1 MFSKVTQLWR
11 WSSDPLHCLLEV
23 GITVKGWEEE
33 VREQGRLSGP
43 GQRGG
48 VAGARGSV
56 RLCELSKATSQETL
70 EEQRSGASWAG
81 ETG

>member
-1 MFSKVTQLWR
+1 MALEFRPTALPFRGGHYSER
-11 WSSDPLHCLLEV
+11 MGRGSERAPLM
-23 GITVKGWEEE
+23 
-33 VREQGRLSGP
+33 QGRLSGP